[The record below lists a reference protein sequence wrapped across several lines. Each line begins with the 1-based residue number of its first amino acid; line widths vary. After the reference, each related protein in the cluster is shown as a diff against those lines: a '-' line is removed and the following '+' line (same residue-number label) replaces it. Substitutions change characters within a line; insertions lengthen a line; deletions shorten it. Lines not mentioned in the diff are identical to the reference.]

1 LLTGYGVRLR
11 RILFATLIILALGT
25 FVFQLKGAVEPKR
38 EAQPIVIVGTSVKA
52 EDPVPPKFG
61 FWDGFWVSVRHFLPV
76 EIPAGA
82 RWKPTANS
90 VWTVRTPWG
99 DVSMTF
105 EAFATLLKLAGWI
118 LVPVGLAGLTGI
130 LKR

>member
-1 LLTGYGVRLR
+1 VDH
-11 RILFATLIILALGT
+11 
-25 FVFQLKGAVEPKR
+25 PKV
-38 EAQPIVIVGTSVKA
+38 EAQPSVKAATSIKA

-82 RWKPTANS
+82 RWKPRSNS
-90 VWTVRTPWG
+90 V
-99 DVSMTF
+99 F
-105 EAFATLLKLAGWI
+105 EVFATLLKLAGWI